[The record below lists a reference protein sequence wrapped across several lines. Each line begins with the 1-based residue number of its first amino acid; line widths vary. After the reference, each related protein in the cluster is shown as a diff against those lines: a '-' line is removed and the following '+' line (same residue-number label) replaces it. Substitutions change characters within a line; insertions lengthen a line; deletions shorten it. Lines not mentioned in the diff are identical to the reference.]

1 MSNIISSLG
10 GGSGIDTQNLVSQL
24 TQLER
29 APKEQRLDTRQEK
42 LEAQISGYGALKSAM
57 SEFQSLIAPLG
68 GNDIF
73 NARSVAFP
81 ETNVI
86 TPNSLAAGAQAGSYQ
101 IEVLEVARPQSLV
114 MGGSSDRNAPLGAT
128 GELNIQFGQWGYD
141 TTDPNGP
148 IPDSFTL
155 NDNRP
160 ALNITVEATDTLQTL
175 ADKINKGD
183 SGVQANVM
191 KVDGQFQL
199 MLSAP
204 SGGGNA
210 MQITASDPSLSA
222 FEFNATNQGAL
233 ETQQASD
240 AVLKING
247 LEVRRETNTIN
258 DVIDGFDFTLNR
270 ASVGET
276 VSFSID
282 ADKGV
287 AQQAIRDF
295 VEGYNSFLQT
305 AKNLTGVTKD
315 EDGNTVRGQLAG
327 DGTAKS
333 LINQLRSMIG
343 SEVQGLESGFT
354 ALTNLGI
361 RTELDGTLSIN
372 EKEFTAA
379 MTNNFD
385 QVGQLF
391 ARKASSSNNFVDVG
405 IGARAGGTV
414 AGQYNVEIT
423 QDPSKGS
430 IKADP
435 VTAGLFD
442 TPFDAGAGDNSFRIS
457 VNGTRSNLI
466 TLTGTYNS
474 AEEMRAELQSLIN
487 GDERLKGVNAQVDV
501 AYDEGTG
508 QFSFTSRDYGKTSTV
523 SFSDAGAHIG
533 QLGIRNDLIGSQGRD
548 VQGTINGVEGFGAGE
563 VLLPELGSPAYGLNF
578 TVRPGASAEGAFT
591 VNFSQGIS
599 GELGGLIDRFM
610 AQGGAIASREEN
622 LGKQLDKVSVD
633 REVLDRRMERYEARI
648 SAQFLAMERI
658 ISSLNGTSNSLDGI
672 LDRLPF
678 TAKK

>member
-10 GGSGIDTQNLVSQL
+10 GGSGIDTTNLVSQL

-57 SEFQSLIAPLG
+57 SEFQSLMAPLG
-68 GNDIF
+68 GSDIF

-101 IEVLEVARPQSLV
+101 IEVLDVARAQSLV

-128 GELNIQFGQWGYD
+128 GELNIQFGEWGYD
-141 TTDPNGP
+141 TTDPNNP

-183 SGVQANVM
+183 SGVQASVM

-315 EDGNTVRGQLAG
+315 EDGNTVRGELAG

-333 LINQLRSMIG
+333 LISQLRSMIG

-379 MTNNFD
+379 MTDNFD

-430 IKADP
+430 IQTDA
-435 VTAGLFD
+435 VAEGLFD

-466 TLTGTYNS
+466 TLTGTYTS

-523 SFSDAGAHIG
+523 SFSGATAAMAD
-533 QLGIRNDLIGSQGRD
+533 LGISDDLLGTQGKD
-548 VQGTINGVEGFGAGE
+548 VQGTINGVKGFGAGE
-563 VLLPELGSPAYGLNF
+563 VLLPELGSDAYGLNL
-578 TVRPGASAEGAFT
+578 TVRPGASSQGAFT
-591 VNFSQGIS
+591 MNFSQGVS
-599 GELGGLIDRFM
+599 GELSGLIERFLG
-610 AQGGAIASREEN
+610 QGGAISSREEN
-622 LGKQLDKVSVD
+622 IDKQLEEVAVD
-633 REVLDRRMERYEARI
+633 REDLDRRMEQYETRI

-658 ISSLNGTSNSLDGI
+658 ISSLNGTGDSLDGLI
-672 LDRLPF
+672 DRLPF

>member
-10 GGSGIDTQNLVSQL
+10 GGSGIDTTNLVSQL

-57 SEFQSLIAPLG
+57 SEFQSLMAPLG

-101 IEVLEVARPQSLV
+101 IEVLDVARAQSLV
-114 MGGSSDRNAPLGAT
+114 MGGSSSRDEPLGAS
-128 GELNIQFGQWGYD
+128 GELSIQFGEWQYSGSTP
-141 TTDPNGP
+141 TT
-148 IPDSFTL
+148 FAT
-155 NDNRP
+155 NDERA
-160 ALNITVEATDTLQTL
+160 ALNVTVEASDTLQTL
-175 ADKINKGD
+175 ADKINKSD
-183 SGVQANVM
+183 SGVQASVM

-315 EDGNTVRGQLAG
+315 EDGNTVRGELAG

-333 LINQLRSMIG
+333 LISQLRSMIG

-430 IKADP
+430 IQTDA

-523 SFSDAGAHIG
+523 SFSAAGADIG

-548 VQGTINGVEGFGAGE
+548 VQGTINGVKGFGAGE

-633 REVLDRRMERYEARI
+633 REDLDRRMERYEARI

-658 ISSLNGTSNSLDGI
+658 ISSLNGTGDSLDGI

>member
-68 GNDIF
+68 SNDIF

-141 TTDPNGP
+141 TTDPNSP
-148 IPDSFTL
+148 TPDSFTL

-183 SGVQANVM
+183 SGVQASVM

-430 IKADP
+430 IKTDP

-578 TVRPGASAEGAFT
+578 TVRPGAAAQGPFT

-599 GELGGLIDRFM
+599 GELGGLIDRFL
-610 AQGGAIASREEN
+610 AQGGAIDSREEN
-622 LGKQLDKVSVD
+622 LGKQLDRVAVD
-633 REVLDRRMERYEARI
+633 REDLDRRMTRYEARL
-648 SAQFLAMERI
+648 SSQFMAMERI
-658 ISSLNGTSNSLDGI
+658 ISSLNSTGDSLTGI
-672 LDRLPF
+672 LDRMPF
-678 TAKK
+678 TAKN